1 MQQTRKTEKLASMQ
15 RSMDNK
21 IHCNQ
26 QYALETRCYRE
37 KELDIMAATKKIE
50 VETMIPFDSS
60 ATNERSFEMVHRIN
74 SLSFEMGTIVVEI
87 LSSSSSC

>member
-60 ATNERSFEMVHRIN
+60 ATNERSAEYGRVAYRQGFLDAV
-74 SLSFEMGTIVVEI
+74 SL
-87 LSSSSSC
+87 LKK